1 MPQPAANESG
11 DVARRATRVVHEWA
25 GPAAPLA
32 RALPAAEPFAA
43 LERETR
49 AAIARMQHVP
59 DRVRAPRICNV
70 LYLRRPS
77 IQCDTTPA
85 RGFAIKQA

>member
-1 MPQPAANESG
+1 MSRDIPQRAANKSG

-43 LERETR
+43 LEREMR
-49 AAIARMQHVP
+49 AAIERTQHVP
-59 DRVRAPRICNV
+59 
-70 LYLRRPS
+70 
-77 IQCDTTPA
+77 
-85 RGFAIKQA
+85 G